1 MFAGLF
7 IKTCLQK
14 KAAEVTVSAALIFQL
29 LKLANQTNKINHLY
43 TLKANSI
50 LFKKI

>member
-14 KAAEVTVSAALIFQL
+14 KAEEVTVSAALIF
-29 LKLANQTNKINHLY
+29 KIFNLASQKNKINKLY
-43 TLKANSI
+43 NLKAI
-50 LFKKI
+50 